1 MVTTRLANMPTSIRL
16 LLMPTNHA
24 GCMMYESGPGR
35 RSFFGMN
42 GLTCGRVLSSVFL
55 CQLNVFQVY
64 FIYRSH
70 KCTCVCK
77 FSMKRER
84 ESSIMPRREQLWNV
98 GAIILRERH
107 RQRVYIFARRM
118 CACYSDSL
126 HASAENL
133 ARAQAEPPASVQSH
147 AHTHTHRRCRTS
159 LTDIARRVS
168 ESVTAQEIESAE
180 QMHLISKINARMFT
194 VELSEQTR

>member
-77 FSMKRER
+77 FSMKREKESHRLCR
-84 ESSIMPRREQLWNV
+84 EESNCEMLVPSSCESGTDNV
-98 GAIILRERH
+98 FTFLRVECVPAMQTVCMQALKILQGH
-107 RQRVYIFARRM
+107 RLSRQP
-118 CACYSDSL
+118 ACSL
-126 HASAENL
+126 M
-133 ARAQAEPPASVQSH
+133 
-147 AHTHTHRRCRTS
+147 HTHTGGAVQVSQTS
-159 LTDIARRVS
+159 RAVCQSQLPHKRERARNKC
-168 ESVTAQEIESAE
+168 I
-180 QMHLISKINARMFT
+180 
-194 VELSEQTR
+194 